1 LKAALAEFK
10 GSYAVGVVSK
20 TAPDRLIAAK
30 HGAGSVVVGLGKGEM
45 FIASDIPA
53 ILSHTRDVVIL
64 EDGEVAVVTSGG
76 VVLST
81 LDDQPVQREPVR
93 IMWDPIMAEKGGY
106 RHFMLKEIYEQP
118 RAITDTFRGR
128 IAPETGAIVLPDLNI
143 DPATVRAIQRVVF
156 VACGTAYHASMLGKT
171 MVERLAGLP
180 AEADLASEY
189 RYRDAIAGP
198 ETLVVAVSQSGE
210 TADTIGAVKA
220 ARLKGCPIIT
230 ITNAVGSALAREATG
245 TIYMHAGP
253 EIGVA
258 STKAFSTMIVAVY
271 LLGLWLGRQRDAI
284 TAEDVRKRIR
294 DLVEIPRLVEQTLEL
309 DTKVAALARHLSHAT
324 DFLYLGRG
332 VQYPIALEGALKL
345 KEISYI
351 HAEGYAGGEMKHGPI
366 ALIAD
371 GLPVVAIAPRDASY
385 ERMLGNIEE
394 VRAREGQVIAIVHQ
408 GDKLIASKAQHVI
421 EVPPAAELLAPLI
434 TVIPLQLLAYHVSVR
449 RGCDVDQ
456 PRNLA
461 KSVTV
466 E

>member
-1 LKAALAEFK
+1 MKAALAEFK

-20 TAPDRLIAAK
+20 AAPDRLIAAK